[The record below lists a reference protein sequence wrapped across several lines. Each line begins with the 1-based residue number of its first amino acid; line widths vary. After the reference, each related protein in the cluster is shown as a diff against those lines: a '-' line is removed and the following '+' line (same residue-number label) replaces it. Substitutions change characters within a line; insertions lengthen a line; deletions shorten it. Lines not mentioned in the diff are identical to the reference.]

1 MWSVDTLGDPYL
13 WHPKLGQCDLLYRFY
28 RSKFIFLM
36 LVLVQRLLAVGP
48 NWLAGRTL
56 SPRPFLTYHPFDLEP
71 FLKVTVDVWN
81 LTWSRFKC
89 GTNGS
94 QGSNLSYISV
104 SVWFMM
110 DILYEF
116 QFLLSFCA
124 VSTELS
130 IAIAKWR
137 LSIKVFFRGQ
147 TNLYE
152 KGYKVHIYV
161 GT

>member
-1 MWSVDTLGDPYL
+1 MWSVDTLGDPDL
-13 WHPKLGQCDLLYRFY
+13 WHQKLGQCDLLYRFY

-71 FLKVTVDVWN
+71 FLKVTADVWN

-94 QGSNLSYISV
+94 QECNLSV
-104 SVWFMM
+104 SAWFMM
-110 DILYEF
+110 VTNMSPNDQKSRSLWPGIRSQEVIMF
-116 QFLLSFCA
+116 
-124 VSTELS
+124 S
-130 IAIAKWR
+130 IGLHCIWQEHLCFWVA
-137 LSIKVFFRGQ
+137 FFSHPM
-147 TNLYE
+147 
-152 KGYKVHIYV
+152 K
-161 GT
+161 